1 VLLTIRD
8 LAAILQVPEP
18 TVYHWMEQEQ
28 FPFFSLNGQPRA
40 DAAEVLAWL
49 ATHQVQPSPEAPVI
63 GERDASSVRLD
74 DALQIGV
81 IARDVAGYDRC
92 EVLAQVVGLIPPVPG
107 LASAD
112 LLRLLQSESA
122 TSLVEGIAVPQLICG
137 PTPPMLALCFLVQP
151 VSWGVGGEN
160 VHTVCALL
168 APTAAVCRQLLS
180 RIFVAL
186 EHPGFRDAL
195 RRRLPEWEI
204 LAAARAVEQTPEP
217 AGTLSAAAER

>member
-40 DAAEVLAWL
+40 DAAQVLAWL
-49 ATHQVQPSPEAPVI
+49 ATHPEVSGIRETDPS
-63 GERDASSVRLD
+63 GVRLD
-74 DALQIGV
+74 EALQIGV
-81 IARDVAGYDRC
+81 IARDVPGSDRT
-92 EVLAQVVGLIPPVPG
+92 EVLAQMVGLIPPVPG

-112 LLRLLQSESA
+112 LLRLLQSELG
-122 TSLVEGIAVPQLICG
+122 TTLVEGIALPQLICG
-137 PTPPMLALCFLVQP
+137 ATPPMLALCFLVQP
-151 VSWGVGGEN
+151 VAWGVGGETA
-160 VHTVCALL
+160 HTVCALF
-168 APTAAVCRQLLS
+168 APTAAVCQQLLS
-180 RIFVAL
+180 RVVVAVQ
-186 EHPGFRDAL
+186 HPTFRDVL

-217 AGTLSAAAER
+217 AGAL